1 MKQRI
6 YQNITHYTTLWL
18 NMVKTENKKIPLR
31 VEWYLWNFTIAAVA
45 VTAQALS
52 SARLQDSSTGFVPG
66 NYCRCNQSIRRP

>member
-6 YQNITHYTTLWL
+6 YQNITHYTILWL

-45 VTAQALS
+45 VTA
-52 SARLQDSSTGFVPG
+52 RLQDSSTGFVPG